1 MACRARTAGEG
12 DADAQSGASM
22 SKLPKRAAGQAPDML
37 AQAKLFANSPE
48 MARHTIVTSLIAQS
62 RSFWRGTDEEI
73 FAAAGYR
80 DADDYW
86 HVATSEPMKAL
97 SFAHLLAVHL
107 IDPTERRNE
116 FDRRSLVRIR
126 IDSSLRF
133 ALKTGESWF
142 IKDPL
147 LSEGGGTCDLEAL
160 MLHPRA
166 AAKWLFSRPKR
177 RDLVPP
183 GLKAFLE
190 WTERPG
196 ERAVPALGPVEQE
209 HLLAQSR
216 AAATFDPRA
225 RRNTVLGLIRAR
237 THGFSNRCP
246 SIRLRTSCRCI
257 APRTPA
263 RLLFRSTACRCQCST
278 DANGRFSRR
287 CARRRSQ
294 ARHGSG

>member
-1 MACRARTAGEG
+1 VLALWPVERERLLPEAGEG

-22 SKLPKRAAGQAPDML
+22 SKLPKRVAGQAPDML
-37 AQAKLFANSPE
+37 AQANLFANSPE

-73 FAAAGYR
+73 FAATGYR
-80 DADDYW
+80 DADEYW

-107 IDPTERRNE
+107 IDPTERLNE

-147 LSEGGGTCDLEAL
+147 SSDGGGTRDLEAL

-166 AAKWLFSRPKR
+166 A
-177 RDLVPP
+177 
-183 GLKAFLE
+183 
-190 WTERPG
+190 
-196 ERAVPALGPVEQE
+196 
-209 HLLAQSR
+209 
-216 AAATFDPRA
+216 
-225 RRNTVLGLIRAR
+225 
-237 THGFSNRCP
+237 
-246 SIRLRTSCRCI
+246 
-257 APRTPA
+257 
-263 RLLFRSTACRCQCST
+263 
-278 DANGRFSRR
+278 
-287 CARRRSQ
+287 
-294 ARHGSG
+294 